1 MAVVRGRSWLVPVL
15 ALCLLPA
22 LPAAAGSKKKP
33 ELKLRALP
41 RVAVP
46 PATILFIAE
55 IVGGDDHDASLHC
68 PRLEWEWGDEGRSV
82 VEPQCGEF
90 VAGETKIERRFTAE
104 HEYRDRL
111 NATVEVR
118 MLIDD
123 KVRFKARTQ
132 VIIGQRPQRK
142 GEIKL
147 Q

>member
-1 MAVVRGRSWLVPVL
+1 MRLRRFLVAGL
-15 ALCLLPA
+15 AAALLAPLPA
-22 LPAAAGSKKKP
+22 GAGSKKKP
-33 ELKLRALP
+33 ELRLRALP
-41 RVAVP
+41 RTAVP

-82 VEPQCGEF
+82 VEPQCSEF

-118 MLIDD
+118 VLIDD

-132 VIIGQRPQRK
+132 VIIGPRPQRK
-142 GEIKL
+142 GEIKV